1 MILERRSDGSYRW
14 ACDAC
19 RRESWAHPAP
29 GPRRRLCVSC
39 KNAIAYRKKHPV
51 IRRSTATGRRAG
63 LEPGVHHPPPPA

>member
-1 MILERRSDGSYRW
+1 MILERLPDGSYRW

-19 RRESWAHPAP
+19 RRVSWAFPHR

-63 LEPGVHHPPPPA
+63 LDPGGHRPPAPA